1 MTCDIATSTITMLD
15 SSSLINFHSSLNE
28 YQNIQNI
35 TKIFKQKICDI
46 MTLDET
52 ISLVDNSIR
61 DQL

>member
-1 MTCDIATSTITMLD
+1 MID
-15 SSSLINFHSSLNE
+15 SSILINFHPSLNE

-46 MTLDET
+46 MILDET
-52 ISLVDNSIR
+52 ISLVNNSTR